1 MTVSKTLL
9 LGPAM
14 PNKFKGTVKT
24 TINAEYKSTVNC
36 CLANV
41 SPLYLANKFENGD
54 FALAI
59 IGSFI
64 IGFISVIFS
73 YKYTEINLQSVVF
86 SPVNLINKELYYEN
100 VVILLLEIR
109 L

>member
-1 MTVSKTLL
+1 
-9 LGPAM
+9 M

-73 YKYTEINLQSVVF
+73 YKYTENKFTISYFQSCKF
-86 SPVNLINKELYYEN
+86 NKQGI
-100 VVILLLEIR
+100 IL
-109 L
+109 